1 MSDDGV
7 VEVSVHIAASPETV
21 FPYFTDPSR
30 YVQWMGSGAT
40 LEPVPGGAYRIQMRG
55 GVEAAGRFI
64 EISPPH
70 RLVFT
75 WGWTHDPAV
84 PPGTTRVVV
93 TLQPEDGG
101 TRVVLRHH
109 DLPDD
114 KQAEHHERGW
124 EFYSRPARTPGPGR
138 GSRPGPEH
146 LTTRSRDH
154 GQLHVGL
161 GSCRRFRSGHCRRGA
176 AVTLAALAGRGFP

>member
-1 MSDDGV
+1 MSDDGI

-21 FPYFTDPSR
+21 FPYFTDPGR
-30 YVQWMGSGAT
+30 YIQWMGSGAI

-55 GVEAAGRFI
+55 GVEACGQFL

-84 PPGTTRVVV
+84 PPGATRVVV

-114 KQAEHHERGW
+114 KQAEHHEAGW
-124 EFYSRPARTPGPGR
+124 EFYLGRLAARASGEDPGPD
-138 GSRPGPEH
+138 PN
-146 LTTRSRDH
+146 T
-154 GQLHVGL
+154 
-161 GSCRRFRSGHCRRGA
+161 
-176 AVTLAALAGRGFP
+176 